1 MPQISEG
8 DVLIMNTLLCHA
20 PLENGGFGDRWVF
33 YPYYGPLMDF
43 EPTCSMK
50 ARTSILPNSPYEVMF
65 YFILFF
71 EFKNKFFIYK

>member
-43 EPTCSMK
+43 EPTCSMN
-50 ARTSILPNSPYEVMF
+50 NSPYEVMF